1 MKKIWDTESASR
13 EISAGKNSISTRISC
28 SAALARAACAPFFK
42 ERRVVFA
49 NATNF
54 HRKFGGTRRAR
65 VPDRRHNYLR
75 VLIVAL
81 IFCATEAGRGE

>member
-1 MKKIWDTESASR
+1 MESASR
-13 EISAGKNSISTRISC
+13 EISAGKNNISTRISC
-28 SAALARAACAPFFK
+28 SAALARAARAPFFK

-54 HRKFGGTRRAR
+54 YRQFGGTRRAR
-65 VPDRRHNYLR
+65 VPDRRHSYLR

-81 IFCATEAGRGE
+81 TFCATEAGRGA